1 VKVTTVTF
9 EGTPEEYREYLDAI
23 STVTNTTNRSD
34 NTNGT
39 PLVVELRDFIQRALN
54 RMQLPDRQIELF
66 RTLYAV
72 DGQQLSKNELEA
84 RMGTT
89 SHELSGV
96 LGALGRRIRG
106 TSGSEQVA
114 QQIGATSSIETFLK
128 ISRINGKWYYSLRPE
143 LRELL
148 ESENIILNTSVPLSD
163 RPMEQ

>member
-9 EGTPEEYREYLDAI
+9 DGTPGEYREYLAAT
-23 STVTNTTNRSD
+23 STVTNTNNRSD
-34 NTNGT
+34 NANGT

-66 RTLYAV
+66 RTLYEV
-72 DGQQLSKNELEA
+72 DGQQLSKNELET

-89 SHELSGV
+89 PQELSGV

-106 TSGSEQVA
+106 TTGSEQVA
-114 QQIGATSSIETFLK
+114 QQIGATASIDTFLK

-148 ESENIILNTSVPLSD
+148 ESENIILDPSVPLPD